1 MEYLISELV
10 CGDWLHISHLIH
22 IYIYTHVYSWGT
34 SYYTLD
40 ASGMHILLS
49 KWFYSCLS
57 MGQVGLVQSLGDMGY
72 SVSRMTLQVAQG
84 VPSQDYSTLGYDHVG
99 LHLKSRGCA

>member
-10 CGDWLHISHLIH
+10 GGDWPHISHLIH
-22 IYIYTHVYSWGT
+22 IYIYIYIYTHVYSWGT

-40 ASGMHILLS
+40 ASGMHILPS

-57 MGQVGLVQSLGDMGY
+57 MGQVGLVQSLGIWA
-72 SVSRMTLQVAQG
+72 TQ
-84 VPSQDYSTLGYDHVG
+84 
-99 LHLKSRGCA
+99 